1 MNSETLK
8 KAKEL
13 DASISKM
20 DEYMNL
26 LKKISINVDTKGLIP
41 IYVKSEEIFVPGDL
55 VKQMLQNFE
64 NRLFAESELAKIQL
78 EKL

>member
-26 LKKISINVDTKGLIP
+26 LKKISINVDSKGLISV
-41 IYVKSEEIFVPGDL
+41 YVKSEEIFVPGDL

-64 NRLFAESELAKIQL
+64 NRLFAESELAKIEL
-78 EKL
+78 DKL